1 MKFLITAGLGLI
13 LCTALALAS
22 VGAYMSILGL
32 AELFSAHATT
42 IIILAIIVE
51 WTKVLTAGAI
61 HMFWKV
67 TPWWKYLLAAAVI
80 SHMVITNMGI
90 YGYIADGY
98 LQQSRPET
106 RIGLQIDQIDKQITH
121 QKDIIERAQ
130 PQIDSLDEAERRYIG
145 INYIRV
151 AQEYREKNA
160 PRRANLEQN
169 IAEASGEIARLEKKK
184 TEALEMREET
194 EAQLGSLKHLSQYF
208 SDDVMT
214 AVTYFIILIMMGL
227 DPVAIM
233 LVIFFAF
240 LLRRALGI
248 DFTDLVPQAEPKAKP
263 KAEPKVI
270 KVKKEPEVTVVE
282 EKPSA
287 EEIERMR
294 LMGFAPIYSKGHGDV
309 TKKKFT
315 KK

>member
-1 MKFLITAGLGLI
+1 MKLLITAGLGLI

-22 VGAYMSILGL
+22 VGAYMSIIGL

-51 WTKVLTAGAI
+51 WTKILMTGTI

-90 YGYIADGY
+90 YGFISDGY
-98 LQQSRPET
+98 LEQSRPEAQ
-106 RIGLQIDQIDKQITH
+106 IELKIDQIDREIVH
-121 QKDIIERAQ
+121 QKGVIARAQ
-130 PQIDSLDEAERRYIG
+130 PQIDALDEAERRYIA

-160 PRRANLEQN
+160 PRRAKLEQS
-169 IAEASGEIARLEKKK
+169 IADASDQIAVLEKKK
-184 TEALEMREET
+184 FEALETKEEA
-194 EAQLGSLKHLSQYF
+194 EAQLGSLKHLSHYF
-208 SDDVMT
+208 SDDVLT
-214 AVTYFIILIMMGL
+214 AVTYFVILIMMGL
-227 DPVAIM
+227 DPVAVM
-233 LVIFFAF
+233 LIVFFAF

-248 DFTDLVPQAEPKAKP
+248 DFSEIVPEAEPKKKIIKV
-263 KAEPKVI
+263 KAEPEVI
-270 KVKKEPEVTVVE
+270 IIEEEPSE
-282 EKPSA
+282 A
-287 EEIERMR
+287 EIEIMR
-294 LMGFAPIYSKGHGDV
+294 RKGFAPFYSKGKGDV
-309 TKKKFT
+309 TQKNKKAP